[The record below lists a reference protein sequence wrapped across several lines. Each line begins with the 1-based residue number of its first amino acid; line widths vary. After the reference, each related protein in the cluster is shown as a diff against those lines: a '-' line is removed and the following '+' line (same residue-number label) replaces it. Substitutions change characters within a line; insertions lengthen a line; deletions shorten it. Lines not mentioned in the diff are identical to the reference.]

1 MGIIRFE
8 AVTEVCI
15 FIRIFASYDIDR
27 PTKGRPTE
35 AGRYHSL
42 IDLDTVNHI
51 HRNIVVV
58 NIICLIG
65 HRYFVYK
72 KTDALT
78 LQATDRKARA
88 TAYPSRGT
96 QGNPYGLDQY
106 ILYTADGTSHIGQ
119 VNHRNRHGF
128 FFLLVSNGLGCNH
141 YLSDFLLLR
150 GKCYILLSIS
160 TNSNF
165 FTNTL
170 IAKIIEA
177 YGVASLRYR
186 Q

>member
-1 MGIIRFE
+1 MGIIGFK
-8 AVTEVCI
+8 AITKVCI
-15 FIRIFASYDIDR
+15 FIRIFTSYNIDR

-35 AGRYHSL
+35 AGRHNPFV
-42 IDLDTVNHI
+42 DFNAVNHI

-88 TAYPSRGT
+88 TTYPSRGT
-96 QGNPYGLDQY
+96 DGNPYGLDQY

-119 VNHRNRHGF
+119 VNYRNRHGF
-128 FFLLVSNGLGCNH
+128 FFLLVGNGLGSE
-141 YLSDFLLLR
+141 YYFSYFLFFLY
-150 GKCYILLSIS
+150 KCYIQVDFP
-160 TNSNF
+160 T
-165 FTNTL
+165 
-170 IAKIIEA
+170 
-177 YGVASLRYR
+177 
-186 Q
+186 

>member
-1 MGIIRFE
+1 MGIIRLE

-15 FIRIFASYDIDR
+15 FIRIFASYNIDR

-35 AGRYHSL
+35 SGRYHSL

-72 KTDALT
+72 KTDTLT

-88 TAYPSRGT
+88 TTYPSRGT
-96 QGNPYGLDQY
+96 DGNPYGLDQY
-106 ILYTADGTSHIGQ
+106 ILYAADGTSHIGQ

-128 FFLLVSNGLGCNH
+128 FFLLVSNGLGSEYH
-141 YLSDFLLLR
+141 FAYFLLLR
-150 GKCYILLSIS
+150 GKRYILLGIS

-170 IAKIIEA
+170 VAKIIEA
-177 YGVASLRYR
+177 YGVASLR
-186 Q
+186 